1 MWLIGVAAAALLAIV
16 AASPFTSSNGEDAP
30 GPPPLVRRDGPEQM
44 YCGISL
50 QLHSGYEGHPFE
62 TFIDEIAA
70 AGANAVYLVIPGS
83 QENGAS
89 TQIFVDGRKVPSD
102 ARLEKV
108 IAHARA
114 AKLKVVLM
122 PIVLLANPRVGEW
135 RGKIAPTDWDDWWES
150 YTDYLI
156 HYARLA
162 ERTGVDLFMVGSELL
177 STERETERW
186 LKLIRAVR
194 SQYKGLL
201 SYSTNWDHYQVP
213 KFWSELDLIGMT
225 TYYDLT
231 KGKKPTLSR
240 LLESWEPIRK
250 DILAWQGKVGLPIIF
265 TEVGWPNQV
274 TCAQYPWD
282 YTRSRDKP
290 DPTAQANCFEAFFRT
305 WINEPAVAGIFIW
318 EWRNYPEQPVGPE
331 DTSYVPC
338 GKPALDVITH
348 YFQAAQGLTTQP
360 EAAAD

>member
-16 AASPFTSSNGEDAP
+16 AASPFTHSNGGQA
-30 GPPPLVRRDGPEQM
+30 PPPPTVHRDGPDQM

-70 AGANAVYLVIPGS
+70 AGANAIYLVIPGS

-108 IAHARA
+108 IAHARR

-135 RGKIAPTDWDDWWES
+135 RGKIAPADWGDWWES

-162 ERTGVDLFMVGSELL
+162 ERTEVDLFMVGSELL

-186 LKLIRAVR
+186 RKLIRAVR
-194 SQYKGLL
+194 REYKGLL

-231 KGKKPTLSR
+231 KGKPPTLNR
-240 LLESWEPIRK
+240 LLESWAPIRK
-250 DILAWQGKVGLPIIF
+250 DILAWQAKVGLPIIF

-348 YFQAAQGLTTQP
+348 YFQAAQGLAPQP
-360 EAAAD
+360 AAMD